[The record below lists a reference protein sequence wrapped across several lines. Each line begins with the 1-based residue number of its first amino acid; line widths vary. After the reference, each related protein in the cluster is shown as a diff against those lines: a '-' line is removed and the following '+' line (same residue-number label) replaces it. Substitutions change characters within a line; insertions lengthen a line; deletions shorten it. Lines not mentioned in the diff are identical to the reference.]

1 MVAPSPEMCTVL
13 VRDRV
18 YYRVDGMSQDEIS
31 DYCQEETGYAIGS
44 NDVGPHAAANS
55 IHNVQECRTYCTSI
69 NGATHFTFTPQSGQ
83 SWGNCV
89 CKSSQSPLNA
99 MNGAISGKVICT
111 ATTSTT
117 TTTTAS
123 PTTTI
128 TTSVSPI
135 TTSSNCL
142 VEENSSYDGT
152 DINNGLNDPT
162 QNDANSCRTYCDSTY
177 PNALY
182 FNWIPLSD
190 VWTAARETCWCK
202 SSKTGKVSKPGRF
215 AGEICRSSS
224 TTTTSTTTSIG
235 TSSTSATGWS
245 LIYSVGFILRK
256 A

>member
-1 MVAPSPEMCTVL
+1 M
-13 VRDRV
+13 
-18 YYRVDGMSQDEIS
+18 
-31 DYCQEETGYAIGS
+31 
-44 NDVGPHAAANS
+44 
-55 IHNVQECRTYCTSI
+55 QECRTYCTSI
-69 NGATHFTFTPQSGQ
+69 NGATHFTFTPQPGQ

-111 ATTSTT
+111 ATTTTTTAPPTTTATT
-117 TTTTAS
+117 TTTS
-123 PTTTI
+123 
-128 TTSVSPI
+128 TTSVSPV
-135 TTSSNCL
+135 TTTSNCL

-202 SSKTGKVSKPGRF
+202 SSKTGIVSKPGRY
-215 AGEICRSSS
+215 AGEVCRASS
-224 TTTTSTTTSIG
+224 TTTTSTATIG
-235 TSSTSATGWS
+235 STSTAATGWS
-245 LIYSVGFILRK
+245 V
-256 A
+256 